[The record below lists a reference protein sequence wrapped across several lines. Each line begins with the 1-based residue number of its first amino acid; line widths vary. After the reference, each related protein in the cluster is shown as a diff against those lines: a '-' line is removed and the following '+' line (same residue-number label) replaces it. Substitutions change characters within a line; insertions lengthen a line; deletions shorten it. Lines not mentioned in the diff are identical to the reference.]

1 MKTTDDL
8 LRALLAIL
16 PGATIDEDN
25 EGQIIVYTDKMEDG
39 EGNLKD
45 FVYEEEEAEEE

>member
-8 LRALLAIL
+8 LRVLLTIL

-25 EGQIIVYTDKMEDG
+25 EGQIIVYTDKMEDAN
-39 EGNLKD
+39 GNLKD
-45 FVYEEEEAEEE
+45 FVYEEETEEEA